1 MKAKHIQNDTALQLL
16 SYHEPAVV
24 VLFWYWVKEKKIK
37 NTARKRKKKCFST
50 LPCLVQKS
58 TTDY

>member
-24 VLFWYWVKEKKIK
+24 VLFWYWVKEKK
-37 NTARKRKKKCFST
+37 N
-50 LPCLVQKS
+50 
-58 TTDY
+58 